1 MIKPVYIAIGVGAA
15 YAAFY
20 LRKIKASK
28 QRVTIVGDSLSLLPG
43 GYQDILAKKYDLTVS
58 NISKVGQTSAGALS
72 RFKMA
77 TDRPDIVFIFL
88 GANDSYSGVNKSF
101 TLDNIRQIQKLARD
115 RGARTIIIPGYLSAK
130 VSNSDQ
136 AKRYDDLKESMY
148 LLPGIVVPILRSIN
162 AADVPD
168 GVHLTRS
175 AQASLAKLIETWSLR

>member
-20 LRKIKASK
+20 LRKVKASK
-28 QRVTIVGDSLSLLPG
+28 QRVAIVGDSLSLLPG
-43 GYQDILAKKYDLTVS
+43 GYQDILAKKYDLSIT
-58 NISKVGQTSAGALS
+58 NLSKVGQTSAAALA
-72 RFKMA
+72 RYKIF
-77 TDRPDIVFIFL
+77 TDRTDIVFIFL

-101 TLDNIRQIQKLARD
+101 ILDNIRQIQKLARE

-130 VSNSDQ
+130 VNNSDQ

-148 LLPGIVVPILRSIN
+148 LLPGIVVPILRSIK

-175 AQASLAKLIETWSLR
+175 AQNSLAQLIETWSLR